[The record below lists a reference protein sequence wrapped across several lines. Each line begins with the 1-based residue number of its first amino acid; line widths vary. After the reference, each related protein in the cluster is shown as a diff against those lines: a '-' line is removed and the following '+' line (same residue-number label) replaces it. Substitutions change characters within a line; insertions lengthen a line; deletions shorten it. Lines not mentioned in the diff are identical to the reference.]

1 MIKDKVWYSFCYKK
15 KKHLITYIQYS
26 EAKSL
31 ISLRQWK
38 HNLFNF
44 TCELSKAKNKTKL
57 GIDLSLLPITQSSR
71 HQVAALPFTRDM
83 KHHQLV
89 SGLTLVA
96 IHCVHS
102 KHYLVETDDGLD
114 GAKLVHRLHRS
125 YYLLTIA
132 LQNNKREEL
141 SGPGGGLQLWEFRAA
156 VAGGDG
162 HYWYR
167 GQLRWHSFTGG
178 GDDQCWR

>member
-71 HQVAALPFTRDM
+71 HQVAVLPPTRDM
-83 KHHQLV
+83 IHHQLV

-125 YYLLTIA
+125 YYLLTISTEQQKGRA
-132 LQNNKREEL
+132 LR
-141 SGPGGGLQLWEFRAA
+141 SR
-156 VAGGDG
+156 
-162 HYWYR
+162 R
-167 GQLRWHSFTGG
+167 GTTTMRI
-178 GDDQCWR
+178 